1 MRRLP
6 RFLLQSFNDF
16 ELSPLVFRACSVNYN
31 MYFQCMQL
39 DIAAYYCNSEH
50 FVLYHLVWPIVCR
63 SFPTHLLN
71 FVTAF
76 TPYVLL
82 QVVFVFQCY

>member
-1 MRRLP
+1 
-6 RFLLQSFNDF
+6 
-16 ELSPLVFRACSVNYN
+16 
-31 MYFQCMQL
+31 MQL